1 MGKGRIEYENLIRSS
16 ALFTLDRTTQAVA
29 YKREAL
35 KMVEYLYQYLMSI
48 NAERYCEF
56 GLEITQTANSCIKN
70 YSPEIGDFLNY
81 FNSAFAKE
89 YRKSFAQ
96 NKMLEQHGGVHIPE
110 QDQRIISKFIKLA
123 ETQGSYELSSEQIH
137 QISAATGIQESK
149 ICEYIQ
155 AYQQSFSQSDS
166 YLNDDGEEGS
176 LFDMI
181 ASEDDS
187 TNELFE
193 VDQAIELLR
202 HVDEVFEKRQQ
213 RQKPLLSKLITAKIV
228 SDIAENESLLSEVTL
243 LAFFYKS
250 LFSEYRRS
258 GTVPTARE
266 IASQFG
272 ISEQSV
278 SRTYKTFI
286 SLL

>member
-1 MGKGRIEYENLIRSS
+1 M
-16 ALFTLDRTTQAVA
+16 
-29 YKREAL
+29 
-35 KMVEYLYQYLMSI
+35 
-48 NAERYCEF
+48 
-56 GLEITQTANSCIKN
+56 
-70 YSPEIGDFLNY
+70 
-81 FNSAFAKE
+81 
-89 YRKSFAQ
+89 
-96 NKMLEQHGGVHIPE
+96 
-110 QDQRIISKFIKLA
+110 
-123 ETQGSYELSSEQIH
+123 
-137 QISAATGIQESK
+137 
-149 ICEYIQ
+149 
-155 AYQQSFSQSDS
+155 
-166 YLNDDGEEGS
+166 NDDGEEGS

-243 LAFFYKS
+243 LVFFDKS